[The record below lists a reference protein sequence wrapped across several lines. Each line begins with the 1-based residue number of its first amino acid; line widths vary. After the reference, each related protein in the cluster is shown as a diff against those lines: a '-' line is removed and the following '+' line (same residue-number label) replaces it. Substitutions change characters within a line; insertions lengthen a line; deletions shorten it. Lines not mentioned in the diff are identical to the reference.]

1 MAKITR
7 QEWNKLATEKTSGIV
22 GGEVEVIMMNDTIN
36 ILSESKEI
44 AYKAVELYQ
53 NAGSS
58 IVKEIY
64 YEADEEMP
72 EAWSIEMTI

>member
-22 GGEVEVIMMNDTIN
+22 GGEVEVVLMKDTMNIY
-36 ILSESKEI
+36 SESKDT
-44 AYKAVELYQ
+44 AYRAVKLYQ
-53 NAGSS
+53 DAGSS
-58 IVKEIY
+58 IVKETHY
-64 YEADEEMP
+64 DADEDMP